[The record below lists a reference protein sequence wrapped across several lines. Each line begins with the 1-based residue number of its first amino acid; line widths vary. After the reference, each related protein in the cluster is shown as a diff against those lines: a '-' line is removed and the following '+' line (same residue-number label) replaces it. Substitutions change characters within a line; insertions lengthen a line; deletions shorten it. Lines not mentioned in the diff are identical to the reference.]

1 MLIQMSKL
9 KKWFERNGMAF
20 AIVVSVAVSLILII
34 SVYLYENSWTAAG
47 TVALACFGAIGVAFS
62 YVSTMELKRDRI
74 PYVHVNF
81 TLYEE
86 KEHMIYVVVQNSGNA
101 PAHDINIK
109 VSPLK
114 GEEELLDNNAI
125 VSNFRDLSVIKRP
138 IQFLPP
144 NDSRRTLFGTAA
156 GIGEYGPK
164 IEYELN
170 VTYKDSSGRD
180 YNSYMVLDVSHLM
193 NARHLESK
201 DSTVEVL
208 NGIRRELRELSD
220 NLKQISESWEK
231 SVECNESDDTTTQSV
246 LEENN
251 E

>member
-1 MLIQMSKL
+1 
-9 KKWFERNGMAF
+9 MAF

-47 TVALACFGAIGVAFS
+47 TVALACFGAIGIAFS

-81 TLYEE
+81 TSYEE

-125 VSNFRDLSVIKRP
+125 ISNFRDLSVIKRP

-170 VTYKDSSGRD
+170 VTYNDSSGRN
-180 YNSYMVLDVSHLM
+180 YNSYMVLDVSHLIESK
-193 NARHLESK
+193 HLESK
-201 DSTVEVL
+201 DLTVEVL
-208 NGIRRELRELSD
+208 KGIRKELSD
-220 NLKQISESWEK
+220 LADNVRKISEFQDK
-231 SVECNESDDTTTQSV
+231 SAKNNESFNDITLHD
-246 LEENN
+246 NPN
-251 E
+251 EDEKKV